1 MKAVASRWERSRG
14 IRNEL
19 LRFIGSGGLFFV
31 SGLGLTAA
39 CRELLHMPE
48 QLAAAI
54 AFVAL
59 FIASFLLNRYFVFRS
74 AESTGKQFVRF
85 AVVSGTVRALEYA
98 LYLLLLQVLS
108 VQYIVAMAVT
118 LVISNCVKFGI
129 YRTFVFKRSQGA

>member
-1 MKAVASRWERSRG
+1 
-14 IRNEL
+14 
-19 LRFIGSGGLFFV
+19 V

-48 QLAAAI
+48 QLAAAV

-74 AESTGKQFVRF
+74 AEATGKQFVRF
-85 AVVSGTVRALEYA
+85 AMVSGTVRALEYA

-108 VQYIVAMAVT
+108 IHYILAMAVT
-118 LVISNCVKFGI
+118 LVVSNCVKFGI
-129 YRTFVFKRSQGA
+129 YRTFVFKRSHGA

>member
-1 MKAVASRWERSRG
+1 LKAVASRWERSRG

-19 LRFIGSGGLFFV
+19 LRFIGTGGLFV

-48 QLAAAI
+48 QLAAAV

-74 AESTGKQFVRF
+74 AEATGKQFVRF
-85 AVVSGTVRALEYA
+85 AMVSGTVRALEYA

-108 VQYIVAMAVT
+108 IHYILAMAVT
-118 LVISNCVKFGI
+118 LVVSNCVKFGI
-129 YRTFVFKRSQGA
+129 YRTFVFKRSHGA